1 MKPQPIAMAMGF
13 FLPLR
18 PTRLT
23 SDMSDMSDMS
33 GESKRCLCRWLA
45 VATSGTLFARSKIV

>member
-23 SDMSDMSDMS
+23 SGMS
-33 GESKRCLCRWLA
+33 GESKPCLCPWLA
-45 VATSGTLFARSKIV
+45 VATSGILLAISKIV